1 MGFPR
6 FHPGY
11 DSLSGVHV
19 KGNVRVGARVMLRFY
34 RQLFSGLPREVWS
47 LSLVTVV
54 HRSGTMVLP
63 FLTLYLTTHH
73 GFSAREAGG
82 VLSLYG
88 VGAIGG
94 AYVGGWLSDRVG
106 SIRAQLAGLCLSAG
120 GLAVL
125 SVMQSPFS
133 IIAIVLLW
141 SIIVESIRPAN
152 AVALAE
158 LSPPELH
165 IRAFGLR
172 RLAMNLGMS
181 IGPAMGGVLAAYS
194 YMWLF
199 FVEASVSLLAAGL
212 LWVLF
217 QPQSPIEHRQ
227 RTDSMATASRAVAP
241 RSPWRDGVF
250 LVLVGLVTLLVTV
263 LCQLFGAYPLT
274 LSEEYHLP
282 EYTIGLVFTLNTLVI
297 VVLQMPIIHAV
308 ERFDTLQVI
317 GLGAFLLCAGFALL
331 PLAPSLGP
339 LGVTVL
345 VWTLGEMLTTPLLEG
360 FVAQRSA
367 VESRGQYMGLFSSA
381 FSMAF
386 VLAPLGGTWVYEVWG
401 YRTLWFLCGVLGV
414 VLWAAFSFLS
424 VMVRKQQLREQQL
437 AFVR

>member
-1 MGFPR
+1 M
-6 FHPGY
+6 
-11 DSLSGVHV
+11 V
-19 KGNVRVGARVMLRFY
+19 RFY

-63 FLTLYLTTHH
+63 FLTLYLTTRH

-106 SIRAQLAGLCLSAG
+106 SISAQLAGLCLSAG

-125 SVMQSPFS
+125 SVMQSPPS
-133 IIAIVLLW
+133 IITIVLLW
-141 SIIVESIRPAN
+141 SIVAESIRPAN
-152 AVALAE
+152 AAALAE
-158 LSPPELH
+158 LSPPALH
-165 IRAFGLR
+165 VRAFGLR

-181 IGPAMGGVLAAYS
+181 LGPAMGGVLAAYS
-194 YMWLF
+194 YLWLF
-199 FVEASVSLLAAGL
+199 FVEASVSLAAAGL
-212 LWVLF
+212 LWTLF
-217 QPQSPIEHRQ
+217 HHRRHPVDQ
-227 RTDSMATASRAVAP
+227 RRPDYTATVSRGATP

-274 LSEEYHLP
+274 LSDEYHLP

-297 VVLQMPIIHAV
+297 VVFQMPILHAV
-308 ERFDTLQVI
+308 ERFDALQVI

-331 PLAPSLGP
+331 PLTSSLGP
-339 LGVTVL
+339 IGVTVL

-360 FVAQRSA
+360 FVARRSS
-367 VESRGQYMGLFSSA
+367 VESRGQYMGLFSAA
-381 FSMAF
+381 FSLAF

-401 YRTLWFLCGVLGV
+401 YRTLWFLCGALGV
-414 VLWAAFSFLS
+414 MLWAAFSCLG
-424 VMVRKQQLREQQL
+424 VKVRKQQS
-437 AFVR
+437 VM

>member
-1 MGFPR
+1 M
-6 FHPGY
+6 
-11 DSLSGVHV
+11 V
-19 KGNVRVGARVMLRFY
+19 RFY
-34 RQLFSGLPREVWS
+34 RQLFSGLPREVWN

-63 FLTLYLTTHH
+63 FLTLYLTTRH

-106 SIRAQLAGLCLSAG
+106 SISAQVAGLCLSAG

-125 SVMQSPFS
+125 SAMRSPLS

-141 SIIVESIRPAN
+141 SVVAESIRPAN
-152 AVALAE
+152 AAALAE
-158 LSPPELH
+158 LSPPALH
-165 IRAFGLR
+165 VRAFGLR

-181 IGPAMGGVLAAYS
+181 LGPAMGGVLAAYS
-194 YMWLF
+194 YLWLF

-212 LWVLF
+212 LWALF
-217 QPQSPIEHRQ
+217 PPRRQSVARERPGY
-227 RTDSMATASRAVAP
+227 TALGSRSGTA
-241 RSPWRDGVF
+241 RSPWGDGVF

-274 LSEEYHLP
+274 LTEQYRLP
-282 EYTIGLVFTLNTLVI
+282 EYTLGLVFTLNTLVI
-297 VVLQMPIIHAV
+297 VVFQMPIIHAV
-308 ERFDTLQVI
+308 ERFDPLQVI

-331 PLAPSLGP
+331 ALTSSIGP
-339 LGVTVL
+339 IGVTVL

-360 FVAQRSA
+360 FVANRSA
-367 VESRGQYMGLFSSA
+367 VESRGQYMGLFSAA
-381 FSMAF
+381 FSLAF

-414 VLWAAFSFLS
+414 MLWAAFSFLS
-424 VMVRKQQLREQQL
+424 VMVRKQHPET
-437 AFVR
+437 

>member
-1 MGFPR
+1 
-6 FHPGY
+6 
-11 DSLSGVHV
+11 
-19 KGNVRVGARVMLRFY
+19 MLKFY

-63 FLTLYLTTHH
+63 FLTLYLTTRH

-94 AYVGGWLSDRVG
+94 AYVGGWLSDRIG
-106 SIRAQLAGLCLSAG
+106 SIRAQLVGLCLSAG

-125 SVMQSPFS
+125 SAMQSPFS
-133 IIAIVLLW
+133 IIVIVLLW

-181 IGPAMGGVLAAYS
+181 IGPALGGVLAAYS
-194 YMWLF
+194 YLWLF

-212 LWVLF
+212 LWALF
-217 QPQSPIEHRQ
+217 QPQRHFGDRR
-227 RTDSMATASRAVAP
+227 RTDFTATASRSATP

-331 PLAPSLGP
+331 PLASSLG
-339 LGVTVL
+339 LIGVTVL

-360 FVAQRSA
+360 FVARRSS

-386 VLAPLGGTWVYEVWG
+386 VLAPVGGNWVYEVWG

-414 VLWAAFSFLS
+414 ILWAAFSLLG
-424 VMVRKQQLREQQL
+424 VIVRKQHSPIRERQSAL
-437 AFVR
+437 VR

>member
-1 MGFPR
+1 M
-6 FHPGY
+6 
-11 DSLSGVHV
+11 V
-19 KGNVRVGARVMLRFY
+19 RFY
-34 RQLFSGLPREVWS
+34 RQLFSGLPREVWR

-63 FLTLYLTTHH
+63 FLTLYLTTRH

-106 SIRAQLAGLCLSAG
+106 SISAQLAGLCLSAG

-125 SVMQSPFS
+125 SAMQSPLS
-133 IIAIVLLW
+133 IIVIVLLW
-141 SIIVESIRPAN
+141 SIVAESIRPAN
-152 AVALAE
+152 AAALAE
-158 LSPPELH
+158 LSPPELQV
-165 IRAFGLR
+165 RAFGLR
-172 RLAMNLGMS
+172 RLGMNLGMS
-181 IGPAMGGVLAAYS
+181 IGPAVGGVLAAYS
-194 YMWLF
+194 YLWLF

-212 LWVLF
+212 LWALF
-217 QPQSPIEHRQ
+217 PPRRQSVARERPGY
-227 RTDSMATASRAVAP
+227 TALGSRSGTA
-241 RSPWRDGVF
+241 RSPWGDGVF

-274 LSEEYHLP
+274 LTEQYRLP
-282 EYTIGLVFTLNTLVI
+282 EYTLGLVFTLNTLVI
-297 VVLQMPIIHAV
+297 VVFQMPIIHAV
-308 ERFDTLQVI
+308 ERFDPLQVI

-331 PLAPSLGP
+331 ALTSSIGP
-339 LGVTVL
+339 IGVTVL

-360 FVAQRSA
+360 FVANRSA
-367 VESRGQYMGLFSSA
+367 VESRGQYMGLFSAA
-381 FSMAF
+381 FSLAF

-414 VLWAAFSFLS
+414 MLWAAFSFLS
-424 VMVRKQQLREQQL
+424 VMVRKQHPET
-437 AFVR
+437 

>member
-1 MGFPR
+1 M
-6 FHPGY
+6 
-11 DSLSGVHV
+11 SGLQVARV
-19 KGNVRVGARVMLRFY
+19 TYEPVRVCACVMVRFY
-34 RQLFSGLPREVWS
+34 RQLFSGLPREVWN

-63 FLTLYLTTHH
+63 FLTLYLTTRH

-106 SIRAQLAGLCLSAG
+106 SISTQVVGLCLSAG

-125 SVMQSPFS
+125 SSMQSPLS
-133 IIAIVLLW
+133 IVVIVLLW
-141 SIIVESIRPAN
+141 SIVVESIRPAN
-152 AVALAE
+152 AVTLAE
-158 LSPPELH
+158 LSPPQLQV
-165 IRAFGLR
+165 RAFGLR

-181 IGPAMGGVLAAYS
+181 IGPAVGGVLAVYS
-194 YMWLF
+194 YLWLF

-212 LWVLF
+212 LWALF
-217 QPQSPIEHRQ
+217 HHRRQSVERE
-227 RTDSMATASRAVAP
+227 RSNYTATASRSATP

-250 LVLVGLVTLLVTV
+250 LALVGLVTLLVTV

-297 VVLQMPIIHAV
+297 VVFQMPIIHAV
-308 ERFDTLQVI
+308 ARFDPLQVI

-331 PLAPSLGP
+331 PLTSSLGP
-339 LGVTVL
+339 IGVTVL

-360 FVAQRSA
+360 FVAHRSS
-367 VESRGQYMGLFSSA
+367 VESRGQYMGLFSAA
-381 FSMAF
+381 FSLAF

-414 VLWAAFSFLS
+414 MLWAAFSFLS
-424 VMVRKQQLREQQL
+424 VMVRKQQS
-437 AFVR
+437 VT

>member
-1 MGFPR
+1 M
-6 FHPGY
+6 
-11 DSLSGVHV
+11 SGLQVARV
-19 KGNVRVGARVMLRFY
+19 TYEPVRVCACVMVRFY
-34 RQLFSGLPREVWS
+34 RQLFSGLPREVWN

-63 FLTLYLTTHH
+63 FLTLYLTTRH

-106 SIRAQLAGLCLSAG
+106 SISTQVVGLCLSAG

-125 SVMQSPFS
+125 SSMQSPLS
-133 IIAIVLLW
+133 IVVIVLLW
-141 SIIVESIRPAN
+141 SIVVESIRPAN
-152 AVALAE
+152 AVTLAE
-158 LSPPELH
+158 LSPPQLQV
-165 IRAFGLR
+165 RAFGLR

-181 IGPAMGGVLAAYS
+181 IGPAVGGVLAAYS
-194 YMWLF
+194 YLWLF

-212 LWVLF
+212 LWALF
-217 QPQSPIEHRQ
+217 HYRRQ
-227 RTDSMATASRAVAP
+227 AVDQERSNYTATASRSATP

-297 VVLQMPIIHAV
+297 VVFQMPIIHAV
-308 ERFDTLQVI
+308 ARFDPLQVI

-331 PLAPSLGP
+331 PLTSSLGP
-339 LGVTVL
+339 IGVIVL

-360 FVAQRSA
+360 FVAHRSS
-367 VESRGQYMGLFSSA
+367 VESRGQYMGLFSAA
-381 FSMAF
+381 FSLAF
-386 VLAPLGGTWVYEVWG
+386 VLAPLGGTWVYEVWA

-414 VLWAAFSFLS
+414 MLWAAFSFLS
-424 VMVRKQQLREQQL
+424 VMVRKQQS
-437 AFVR
+437 VT

>member
-1 MGFPR
+1 MCDGEVLSPIVFWSAARGVELVSGDRCPSQWDHGAAFP
-6 FHPGY
+6 HAVSDHSP
-11 DSLSGVHV
+11 
-19 KGNVRVGARVMLRFY
+19 
-34 RQLFSGLPREVWS
+34 
-47 LSLVTVV
+47 
-54 HRSGTMVLP
+54 
-63 FLTLYLTTHH
+63 

-106 SIRAQLAGLCLSAG
+106 SISTQLVGLCLSAG
-120 GLAVL
+120 GLVVL
-125 SVMQSPFS
+125 SSMQSPLS
-133 IIAIVLLW
+133 IVVIVLLW
-141 SIIVESIRPAN
+141 SIVVESIRPAN

-158 LSPPELH
+158 LSPPELQV
-165 IRAFGLR
+165 RAFGLR

-181 IGPAMGGVLAAYS
+181 IGPAVGGVLATYS
-194 YMWLF
+194 YLWLF

-212 LWVLF
+212 LWALF
-217 QPQSPIEHRQ
+217 PPRRPSVDQK
-227 RTDSMATASRAVAP
+227 RTDFAATASRSATP

-297 VVLQMPIIHAV
+297 VVFQMPIIHAV
-308 ERFDTLQVI
+308 ARFDPLQVI

-331 PLAPSLGP
+331 PLTSSLGP
-339 LGVTVL
+339 IGVTVL

-360 FVAQRSA
+360 FVAQRSSI
-367 VESRGQYMGLFSSA
+367 ESRGQYMGLFSAA
-381 FSMAF
+381 FSLAF

-401 YRTLWFLCGVLGV
+401 YRTLWFLCGVLGAM
-414 VLWAAFSFLS
+414 LWAAFSFLS
-424 VMVRKQQLREQQL
+424 VMARKQQAVL
-437 AFVR
+437 

>member
-1 MGFPR
+1 M
-6 FHPGY
+6 
-11 DSLSGVHV
+11 SGLQVARV
-19 KGNVRVGARVMLRFY
+19 TYEPVRVCACVMVRFY
-34 RQLFSGLPREVWS
+34 RQLFSGLPREVWN

-63 FLTLYLTTHH
+63 FLTLYLTTRH

-106 SIRAQLAGLCLSAG
+106 SISTQVVGLCLSAG

-125 SVMQSPFS
+125 SSMQSPLS
-133 IIAIVLLW
+133 IVVIVLLW
-141 SIIVESIRPAN
+141 SIVVESIRPAN
-152 AVALAE
+152 AVTLAE
-158 LSPPELH
+158 LSPPQLQV
-165 IRAFGLR
+165 RAFGLR

-181 IGPAMGGVLAAYS
+181 IGPAVGGVLAAYS
-194 YMWLF
+194 YLWLF

-212 LWVLF
+212 LWALF
-217 QPQSPIEHRQ
+217 HYRRQ
-227 RTDSMATASRAVAP
+227 AVDQERSNYTATASRSATP

-297 VVLQMPIIHAV
+297 VVFQMPIIHAV
-308 ERFDTLQVI
+308 ARFDPLQVI

-331 PLAPSLGP
+331 PLTSSLGP
-339 LGVTVL
+339 IGVTVL

-360 FVAQRSA
+360 FVAHRSS
-367 VESRGQYMGLFSSA
+367 VESRGQYMGLFSAA
-381 FSMAF
+381 FSLAF

-414 VLWAAFSFLS
+414 MLWAAFSFLS
-424 VMVRKQQLREQQL
+424 VMVRKQQS
-437 AFVR
+437 VT